1 MHKKT
6 FKNFIDTFSYN
17 LQKVL
22 FFTIFLSLSGVSI
35 AAVFNIP
42 AGDVLSL
49 QTALTTAQ
57 GNNDD
62 DTINL
67 APGVYNVTS
76 TLTYATNTGDQEHTI
91 TILGKGAILDG
102 GGSVQILSLR
112 TDADGNNGDPG
123 GDALI
128 SGITF
133 RNGYNDVYFGGGA
146 FIYSSQ
152 SIVTVTNCVFANNQT
167 FQNDSEGLVFPGGG
181 LYVGTSHASVY
192 ITNNTFYNNTA
203 DYRGGGAFI
212 NNPATDEISY
222 VYNNIFWNN
231 TAQDGLNDGDDL
243 AVNAYEL
250 HLDNNDFSGNA
261 NFVTAVSEDLL
272 LINSSSYSQG
282 SNIQSYPLFVNAA
295 GGDFHLTSGSPCI
308 NVGDNNAPRI
318 PSTDYEG
325 DARIING
332 TVDMGADEYK
342 PATVVSTPVSVPTV
356 NEWGLIILSILSG
369 LTALYF
375 IKKIY

>member
-6 FKNFIDTFSYN
+6 FKNFIDSFSYN

-42 AGDVLSL
+42 AGDVSSL

-57 GNNDD
+57 SNDDD

-76 TLTYATNTGDQEHTI
+76 TLTYATDTGDSGNTI
-91 TILGKGAILDG
+91 TILGNGAILDG
-102 GGSVQILSLR
+102 GGNVQILSLR
-112 TDADGNNGDPG
+112 TDTNANGGDSG

-133 RNGYNDVYFGGGA
+133 RNGYNNADNGGGA
-146 FIYSSQ
+146 YIYSNQ

-167 FQNDSEGLVFPGGG
+167 FQNDPEGPRFSGGG
-181 LYVGTSHASVY
+181 LYVGTYNASVY

-203 DYRGGGAFI
+203 DYRGGGAYI
-212 NNPATDEISY
+212 NNPVTDEITY
-222 VYNNIFWNN
+222 VYNNIFWHN

-250 HLDNNDFSGNA
+250 HLDNNNFSGNA
-261 NFVTAVSEDLL
+261 NFVTAVS
-272 LINSSSYSQG
+272 
-282 SNIQSYPLFVNAA
+282 
-295 GGDFHLTSGSPCI
+295 
-308 NVGDNNAPRI
+308 
-318 PSTDYEG
+318 
-325 DARIING
+325 
-332 TVDMGADEYK
+332 
-342 PATVVSTPVSVPTV
+342 
-356 NEWGLIILSILSG
+356 
-369 LTALYF
+369 
-375 IKKIY
+375 